1 MKRKVMVKL
10 LEWRKSGSHRMPML
24 VYGARQVGKTYVMKE
39 LGAETFK
46 NAVYINFEEDRK
58 IGDYFQEDISAQ
70 QLIQIL
76 ENYYNTAI
84 VPDKTLII
92 FDEIQSC
99 ERALTSLKYFAE
111 EAPEYHIIGAGS
123 LLGVALKR
131 KNYSFPVGKVQML
144 NMYCTFPTGKE

>member
-10 LEWRKSGSHRMPML
+10 LEWRKSGSHRMPLL

-46 NAVYINFEEDRK
+46 NTVYINFEEDRK

-76 ENYYNTAI
+76 ENYITRQLYRI
-84 VPDKTLII
+84 RP
-92 FDEIQSC
+92 
-99 ERALTSLKYFAE
+99 
-111 EAPEYHIIGAGS
+111 
-123 LLGVALKR
+123 
-131 KNYSFPVGKVQML
+131 
-144 NMYCTFPTGKE
+144 